1 MRSWVRRIAPDKEA
15 YLYNRRILDIYMQSR
30 IDTSSDGVGTF
41 SAFNSRSPE
50 GLERVLDLIE
60 DARMDCLPNPAS
72 AKEKGGA
79 RRLGIKVSQSI
90 PT

>member
-1 MRSWVRRIAPDKEA
+1 MRTWVRSIAPDKEA
-15 YLYNRRILDIYMQSR
+15 QLYNRRILDIFMQSR
-30 IDTSSDGVGTF
+30 IYTFSDGVGTF

-60 DARMDCLPNPAS
+60 DARMDCLPNQAS
-72 AKEKGGA
+72 DKEKGGA
-79 RRLGIKVSQSI
+79 GRLGVKVSQSI